1 MKKAK
6 RILALIGA
14 ILLIC
19 LYGST
24 LIFAVFDRSASADLL
39 KVSVAA
45 TIFVPVLLYAYGL
58 IYRLFQNEKSDDTD
72 EES

>member
-1 MKKAK
+1 MKKSK

-14 ILLIC
+14 VLLIC

-24 LIFAVFDRSASADLL
+24 LVFAIFDRSASADLL
-39 KVSVAA
+39 KISIAA

-58 IYRLFQNEKSDDTD
+58 IYRLSQNKKSDDTD
-72 EES
+72 EEP

>member
-1 MKKAK
+1 MKKSK

-14 ILLIC
+14 VLLIC
-19 LYGST
+19 LYVST

-45 TIFVPVLLYAYGL
+45 TIFLPVLLYAYGL
-58 IYRLFQNEKSDDTD
+58 IYRLSQSKKSKDTD
-72 EES
+72 EEP